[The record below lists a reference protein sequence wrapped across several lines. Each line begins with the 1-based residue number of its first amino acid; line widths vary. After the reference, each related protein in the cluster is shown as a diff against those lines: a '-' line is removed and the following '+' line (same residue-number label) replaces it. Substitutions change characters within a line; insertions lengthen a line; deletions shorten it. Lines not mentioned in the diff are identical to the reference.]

1 MLREILKPIENELN
15 IVNNAVEKEMFIRT
29 DHIGTYAHLE
39 FSYYERVI
47 RPALVILSSSVYGCA
62 GEKTLSLACVFQ
74 FIHMASVVHKNIPE
88 KDTDYIREDSDP
100 RDGSQ
105 FPVLVGDY
113 LYGKFFSY
121 LNDIGMINYLGPI
134 AEIICEIHEGGI
146 LRNKIKGK
154 NPASEAYCEVVRKET
169 AELFAG
175 CAAMGARVAGASE
188 YDQEYM
194 RILGKNI
201 GMAFGLK
208 ERGAAAKYT
217 AAYLD
222 EALAVLS
229 HVPDLAG
236 RAMLEQIIYNISGH
250 NASMRRMVI

>member
-1 MLREILKPIENELN
+1 MLREILKPIKNELN
-15 IVNNAVEKEMFIRT
+15 IVKNAVEKEMFIRT
-29 DHIGTYAHLE
+29 DYIGKYAHLE
-39 FSYYERVI
+39 FSYFDRFI
-47 RPALVILSSSVYGCA
+47 RPALVILSSGIYGCS
-62 GEKTLSLACVFQ
+62 GDKTLSLACVFQ

-88 KDTDYIREDSDP
+88 KDTDYTREDSDP

-113 LYGKFFSY
+113 LYGKYFSY
-121 LNDIGMINYLGPI
+121 LNDVGMIDYLRPI

-146 LRNKIKGK
+146 LKNRIKGK

-175 CAAMGARVAGASE
+175 CAAMGARLAGASA
-188 YDQEYM
+188 YDQENM
-194 RILGKNI
+194 RLLGKNI
-201 GMAFGLK
+201 GMASGLK

-217 AAYLD
+217 SAYLD

-229 HVPDLAG
+229 HVPDLAE
-236 RAMLEQIIYNISGH
+236 RAILEQIIISISSH
-250 NASMRRMVI
+250 STTMRRMVI